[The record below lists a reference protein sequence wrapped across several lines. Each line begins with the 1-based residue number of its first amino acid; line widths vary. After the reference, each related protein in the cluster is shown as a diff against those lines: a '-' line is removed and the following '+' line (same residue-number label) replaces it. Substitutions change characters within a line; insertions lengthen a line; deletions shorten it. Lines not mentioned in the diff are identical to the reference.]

1 MNKKKEIQ
9 KIYDNFST
17 ELKSN
22 EFSAVRKALSNI
34 SNNNKNDKKYLH
46 NLGKF
51 VIFYSLPSLNP
62 EVMIIGDNPSWFHKK
77 DPLKAKNNLGD
88 VAGRIPKI
96 NSYKIHDHT
105 FGKQIRDVFDLI
117 EKEEW
122 LDKVVGLNRFWI
134 QTGGGGTEELKKE
147 CEKIEAGVIG
157 RLEKLCERKTRQL
170 VEILNP
176 KIVILLGKK
185 AQNSF
190 SSQDRMELNFQFC
203 DAIHPARG
211 KWRQTAL
218 EINSFIKEK
227 KIKL

>member
-1 MNKKKEIQ
+1 MHKKVLSEQFVITHKVADILKFDRQ
-9 KIYDNFST
+9 KI
-17 ELKSN
+17 
-22 EFSAVRKALSNI
+22 I
-34 SNNNKNDKKYLH
+34 SDTVKNYFFNK
-46 NLGKF
+46 
-51 VIFYSLPSLNP
+51 
-62 EVMIIGDNPSWFHKK
+62 
-77 DPLKAKNNLGD
+77 
-88 VAGRIPKI
+88 R
-96 NSYKIHDHT
+96 
-105 FGKQIRDVFDLI
+105 I

-134 QTGGGGTEELKKE
+134 QTGGGGTAELKKE

-157 RLEKLCERKTRQL
+157 RLEKLCESKTRQL

-190 SSQDRMELNFQFC
+190 SSQDRMELNFKFC

-211 KWRQTAL
+211 KWRQTAS
-218 EINSFIKEK
+218 EIDSFIKEK